1 MAVGGGDGR
10 ARWWCPVDDLGEPMS
25 GVQVFSLTVI
35 IAVGFVFGLWAMY
48 TDRRDRYEVE
58 SHVELLRELSRH
70 EHPSMFEDDDWT
82 PPHGIGRP

>member
-1 MAVGGGDGR
+1 MT
-10 ARWWCPVDDLGEPMS
+10 
-25 GVQVFSLTVI
+25 GVQVFSLTI
-35 IAVGFVFGLWAMY
+35 IVAVGFMSGLWAIY